1 LFKKAVAFFNTLL
14 DSLIILFTA
23 LHVLRCAMLL
33 SNIVDAYGTFDLP
46 IEFRQKY
53 FGSAL
58 GKGRQAA
65 KT

>member
-1 LFKKAVAFFNTLL
+1 
-14 DSLIILFTA
+14 
-23 LHVLRCAMLL
+23 MLL